1 MRIRTDCLAPVLL
14 LLWASQAQAQAQQS
28 LLDYDARVL
37 PANASPAWKQHGG
50 RAVESIVDGRWV
62 VRDVSNFS
70 RRVRLADVEAR
81 YERQVHE
88 LSFQWSSTAHDTF
101 AADGMSLHYA
111 GRRFRLF
118 PVRLPDGRS
127 VLLTGTVK
135 GCLLS
140 EPACHV
146 KLPEGLQFDAAR
158 LNQYR
163 VRWTTNRGNDYGF
176 ELWVNRTRVGILPG
190 ETLSGRRVSLA
201 MEFRVGRHVVDDV
214 RWTMLEKGIRLID
227 DRTRHALEQLA
238 QGRRQLFLDDAMIAS
253 RSGLKRI
260 VNPPQKHHGNPVVRA
275 NQTPWQ
281 TFRAQLYGTVLY
293 IPAERKFKMWY
304 LAGARFPWEPPVT
317 KDGRP
322 VCPNFQFTAY
332 AESTDGFHWE
342 LPELGLV
349 DYNGSRKNNI
359 CKLATECAE
368 GVAVVY
374 DPRDKDPARR
384 YKAFYWEHAVPYQG
398 SPVKPIN
405 GMSVAFSADGKLW
418 TEHPA
423 NPVIGQASDSGQ
435 QALWDPDYRVFRS
448 FGRFG
453 AGGRKVAMS
462 QSVNFVDWSPS
473 RLVLAADEKDGAGVQ
488 VYGMGT
494 TFYEGLL
501 VGLPWMFHQG
511 TTEKLDV
518 ELAVSRDRLNWH
530 RVADRTVF
538 IPNGKPHDWDA
549 GIIFTASQPLQVVG
563 NTIFVFYSAIQGDHA
578 YNALKYAQPGDADYQ
593 KFRQRATASI
603 GVATIRRDGFVS
615 LDAGGEEGLLVT
627 HVFPWPSDGRLHIN
641 ADLSEGEM
649 VIEAVDKAGQICAR
663 SDVMRGD
670 HYESE
675 VRFDRGLSD
684 AQRDALQLRFRMRN
698 GKFYAFWVK

>member
-1 MRIRTDCLAPVLL
+1 MRMRHCCPALVILLVLASLTP
-14 LLWASQAQAQAQQS
+14 AQEI
-28 LLDYDARVL
+28 LVDYDGSVL
-37 PANASPAWKQHGG
+37 PANASPAWMHHGG

-62 VRDVSNFS
+62 IRDVSNFS
-70 RRVRLADVEAR
+70 RVVRLADVEAR
-81 YERQVHE
+81 YERQLHE
-88 LSFQWSSTAHDTF
+88 LSFCWSSTAHETF
-101 AADGMSLHYA
+101 AADGISMRFA

-118 PVRLPDGRS
+118 PVRLTDGHS
-127 VLLTGTVK
+127 VLLTGTAK

-146 KLPEGLQFDAAR
+146 ALPQGFQFDAAE

-163 VRWTTNRGNDYGF
+163 IRWTTNRSNDYGF
-176 ELWVNRTRVGILPG
+176 ELWINRTRVGILPG
-190 ETLSGRRVSLA
+190 EILSGRAVSLG
-201 MEFRVGRHVVDDV
+201 MEFRAGRHVVDHV
-214 RWTMLEKGIRLID
+214 RWTILERGTRLVD
-227 DRTRHALEQLA
+227 ASVRHALGQLA
-238 QGRRQLFLDDAMIAS
+238 QGRRQLFFDDALIAS
-253 RSGLKRI
+253 RSGLKR
-260 VNPPQKHHGNPVVRA
+260 VLNQPEKYQGNPVVRA

-293 IPAERKFKMWY
+293 IPEERKFKMWY
-304 LAGARFPWEPPVT
+304 LAGARFPWEQPVT
-317 KDGRP
+317 KDGRL

-374 DPRDKDPARR
+374 DPRDKNAARR

-398 SPVKPIN
+398 SPVKPIS
-405 GMSVAFSADGKLW
+405 GMSIAFSADGKLW
-418 TEHPA
+418 TEHPD
-423 NPVIGQASDSGQ
+423 NPVIDQASDSGQ
-435 QALWDPDYRVFRS
+435 QVLWDPDYRVFRS

-462 QSVNFVDWSPS
+462 QSVDFVDWSPS
-473 RLVLAADEKDGAGVQ
+473 RLVLAADEKDGPGVQ
-488 VYGMGT
+488 VYGMGI
-494 TFYEGLL
+494 TFYEGLF
-501 VGLPWMFHQG
+501 VGLPWMFHRG

-518 ELAVSRDRLNWH
+518 EVAVSRDRLNWH
-530 RVADRTVF
+530 RVADRRVF
-538 IPNGKPHDWDA
+538 IPNGEPHEWDA

-578 YNALKYAQPGDADYQ
+578 YNALKYAQPGDADYE

-627 HVFPWPSDGRLHIN
+627 HAFPWPAAGRLHVN
-641 ADLSEGEM
+641 ADLTLGEM
-649 VIEAVDKAGQICAR
+649 VVEAVDKKGQVCAR
-663 SDVMRGD
+663 SDVIHGD

-675 VRFDRGLSD
+675 IQLDRALSV
-684 AQRDALQLRFRMRN
+684 AQRASVELRFRMRN
-698 GKFYAFWVK
+698 AKFYAFWIE